1 MLNINVTKDIENKTI
16 TVDAVYNADQQ
27 RVWDAWTHSD
37 QLDKWWG
44 PQGWPATTKS
54 FDFSEGG
61 HWHYKMTG
69 PDGTE
74 AWSWVDYIAIDP
86 TNSIKAKDTFSDA
99 EGNRTAELPNMN
111 WNITFNEEAGKTH
124 VKTVLTL
131 NSEADIK
138 KILEMGFES
147 GYKQGLENLQNYLDG
162 KTVYQS

>member
-1 MLNINVTKDIENKTI
+1 MLDINIAKDAENKTI
-16 TVDAVYNADQQ
+16 TIQTEYEADQQ

-74 AWSWVDYIAIDP
+74 VWSWADYLTIDP
-86 TNSIKAKDTFSDA
+86 INGFTAKDYFADA
-99 EGNRTAELPNMN
+99 DGTKNPELPGTN
-111 WNITFNEEAGKTH
+111 WDVAFSSEEGKTRVH
-124 VKTVLTL
+124 VTLTFDK
-131 NSEADIK
+131 EADMQKLI
-138 KILEMGFES
+138 EMGFEGGFS
-147 GYKQGLENLQNYLDG
+147 QGLENLQNYLAG